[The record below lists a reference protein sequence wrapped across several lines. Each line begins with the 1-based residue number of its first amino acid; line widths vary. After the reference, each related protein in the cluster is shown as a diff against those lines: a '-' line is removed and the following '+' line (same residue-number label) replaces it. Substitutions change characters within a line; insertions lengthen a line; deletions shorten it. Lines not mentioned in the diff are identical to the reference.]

1 MSEKQANLGWFLG
14 PSVISIYQYGVERG
28 FIDPDV
34 AAKALGRLPEADN
47 LTHLLSPT
55 SVSQDVAK
63 ILDPDPKAFDL
74 MSKNLGVAHGQ
85 VTRWSYAVSQET
97 LKEAIQC
104 VADTRL
110 LDNNLVLISTVETDR
125 TFAVRLIPACC
136 RLSA

>member
-1 MSEKQANLGWFLG
+1 MVLKGAL
-14 PSVISIYQYGVERG
+14 SIPTSQLKHW
-28 FIDPDV
+28 V
-34 AAKALGRLPEADN
+34 AYPEADN

-85 VTRWSYAVSQET
+85 VTRWSYALSQET

-125 TFAVRLIPACC
+125 TFAVRLIPKIHIYDWHHHLFACNFL
-136 RLSA
+136 RVWAA